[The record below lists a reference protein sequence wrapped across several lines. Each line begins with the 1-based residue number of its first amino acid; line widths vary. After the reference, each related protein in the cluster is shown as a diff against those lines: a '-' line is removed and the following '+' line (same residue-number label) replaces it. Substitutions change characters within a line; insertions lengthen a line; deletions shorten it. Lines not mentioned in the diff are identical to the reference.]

1 MTFNEFQTWYCN
13 KYKKANPLVWQEAM
27 QAIIYYV
34 SEAFPENTQ
43 LSLTITSAATGISV
57 TGSGTEEDPF
67 IVTANL
73 NSSAVKGPKGDTGAT
88 GATGATGPQG
98 PAGPKGDTGETGE
111 QGEQGP
117 KGVGFDDATAIYAP
131 LSLDYYA
138 TYDETDGLT
147 IHGSF
152 DVQVNGMYGTVYN
165 VPIQL
170 SIPVKAGDNVSMDID
185 NEGKFLVIS
194 ASGGGGGGSGV
205 SIKRK
210 TGHFEV
216 EEYAGS
222 FTETVDVSGLD
233 LEAGKDYLIS
243 VKFYDNSPHRYN
255 IALLKDI
262 LLYVPNYKSFY
273 VSGGG
278 DGGTPYQTQVLSGT
292 AAAGEN
298 YYHTI
303 TKLSLGE
310 TDAGV
315 DSITISCS
323 SEGYYLFDTTTE
335 VYYILTVTKLN

>member
-88 GATGATGPQG
+88 GATGPQG

-111 QGEQGP
+111 QGPQ
-117 KGVGFDDATAIYAP
+117 GVGFDDATAIYAP

-185 NEGKFLVIS
+185 DEGKFLVIS
-194 ASGGGGGGSGV
+194 ASGGGGGGGV
-205 SIKRK
+205 EIQRK
-210 TGHFEV
+210 TGSINITEYDSNVITEEV
-216 EEYAGS
+216 DLTGLTL
-222 FTETVDVSGLD
+222 TE
-233 LEAGKDYLIS
+233 GKDYLIS
-243 VKFYDNSPHRYN
+243 VHFYDGTFPPDYAEKYSD
-255 IALLKDI
+255 LT
-262 LLYVPNYKSFY
+262 LYVPNFKSYF
-273 VSGGG
+273 SEF
-278 DGGTPYQTQVLSGT
+278 GGTPYKTRSQCFTYT
-292 AAAGEN
+292 TDTYTYIPN
-298 YYHTI
+298 
-303 TKLSLGE
+303 TKLEVGDYSFGNYIKIKL
-310 TDAGV
+310 DP
-315 DSITISCS
+315 D
-323 SEGYYLFDTTTE
+323 GYYFEDENRTIN
-335 VYYILTVTKLN
+335 YILTIAKLN